1 MVFLVPP
8 VRHCDGQVC
17 FYRFLRPL
25 DTKNE
30 RKTDKKAKKKMI
42 FQALTV
48 TSRTKKFN
56 LKAQFWCTMGL
67 WWGTGICKSFSEC
80 LFVLSKQ
87 LEGSK
92 VTSTKIWH
100 FSPDIH
106 KVNEAPDEATECG
119 P

>member
-1 MVFLVPP
+1 
-8 VRHCDGQVC
+8 
-17 FYRFLRPL
+17 
-25 DTKNE
+25 
-30 RKTDKKAKKKMI
+30 MI

-67 WWGTGICKSFSEC
+67 WWGTGICKFVSEC

-106 KVNEAPDEATECG
+106 KVNEAPEGDAGCQ